1 MWHGDY
7 AFVLQNLVLKDF
19 RVRYRNMSLG
29 AFWSLLNPLIM
40 MTVLTL
46 VFTVFMKNNTPH
58 YTLKVLCGLVPFN
71 FFTLSWANGTT
82 SLIEN
87 AGLIKRVPIPREVV
101 PISTVLS
108 NCLNLLI
115 QLGVLFA
122 FTLGSGFGVNRN
134 WLWIPVICVLFVMFV
149 MGLALASAALDVYLR
164 DMRYVVES
172 VNLVLFWMVPI
183 VYSFDTIPPQFKDV
197 YSLNPISAMVMAM
210 QNILMQATAPAPS
223 LLWKLTFASFLR
235 WPGDGACSGCS
246 SAVSTIIYSRWI
258 ASSSI
263 TSRKSSCWQGD
274 GNCCAGMCAICCGG
288 LRRPSTRC
296 AMCLSPC
303 ARARAWLWWDRMARA
318 RARCST

>member
-1 MWHGDY
+1 
-7 AFVLQNLVLKDF
+7 
-19 RVRYRNMSLG
+19 LG

-46 VFTVFMKNNTPH
+46 VFTVFMKNDTPH
-58 YTLKVLCGLVPFN
+58 YTLQVLCGLVPFN

-115 QLGVLFA
+115 QLGVLFV

-134 WLWIPVICVLFVMFV
+134 WLWIPVICVLFVIFV

-172 VNLVLFWMVPI
+172 ANLVLFWMVPI
-183 VYSFDTIPPQFKDV
+183 VYSFDNIPPQFKEFI
-197 YSLNPISAMVMAM
+197 SLNPIAAMVMAM
-210 QNILMQATAPAPS
+210 RNILMQATAPASS
-223 LLWKLTFASFLR
+223 LLWKLTLVSFLTL
-235 WPGDGACSGCS
+235 A
-246 SAVSTIIYSRWI
+246 
-258 ASSSI
+258 
-263 TSRKSSCWQGD
+263 
-274 GNCCAGMCAICCGG
+274 AGWG
-288 LRRPSTRC
+288 LFRVLERRFYDH
-296 AMCLSPC
+296 L
-303 ARARAWLWWDRMARA
+303 
-318 RARCST
+318 